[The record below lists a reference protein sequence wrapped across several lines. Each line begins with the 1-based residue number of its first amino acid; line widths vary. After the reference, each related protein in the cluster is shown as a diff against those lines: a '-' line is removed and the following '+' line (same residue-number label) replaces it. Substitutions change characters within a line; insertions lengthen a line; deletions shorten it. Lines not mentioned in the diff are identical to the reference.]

1 MVKDQIGYD
10 KDQAL
15 VEIALFTALPMMA
28 GMFAIAFLLQ
38 GPFRFPEPLD
48 ALFWISSG
56 MFAAAGLLNFLRVQY
71 QYKVGMRQRC
81 AAASQD
87 AAGPEVAPAPLEN
100 PEEQA

>member
-15 VEIALFTALPMMA
+15 VEIALFTALPMIA
-28 GMFAIAFLLQ
+28 GMLGVAFLLQ
-38 GPFRFPEPLD
+38 APFRFPEPLNT
-48 ALFWISSG
+48 LFWISSG

-71 QYKVGMRQRC
+71 QYKVGMRQRR

-87 AAGPEVAPAPLEN
+87 AAGPEVAPAPPEN